1 MEGEVSEF
9 WNPKECTLPIVQK
22 RWMVGTKKDVPTAC
36 VGMLFGPNDAETN
49 GKWFYVFPVLCDDHV
64 PCAMCRYDSSTA
76 YSDAIGSSR
85 GWFRTT
91 KRINSKRRV

>member
-49 GKWFYVFPVLCDDHV
+49 GFMSFRSCVMIMCHV
-64 PCAMCRYDSSTA
+64 PCADTTVVLRTVTLSGVHVV
-76 YSDAIGSSR
+76 GSEPQK
-85 GWFRTT
+85 G
-91 KRINSKRRV
+91 